1 MTLGLESEQPSSSM
15 LRRDDDGLDLGPLDP
30 SDFAPVAEPNGGAGV
45 GFAGVRVAKDGGEE
59 FEKTWARRRAG
70 VADRL
75 RQSHFQRFDSHSA
88 NPLQVP
94 HSGFPLGG
102 PCRDPKRTLCLTM
115 RGLRKRATQS
125 GLAGQNGLWA
135 KVGPGSERLGTA
147 DAVALK
153 GCFVQGGVSAECGL
167 AKGVQCLG
175 QVQQPSFRSLLE
187 NT

>member
-1 MTLGLESEQPSSSM
+1 M

-175 QVQQPSFRSLLE
+175 QVQQPSFRSLFE